1 MESKLSEEQQKEY
14 QEALT
19 RGSDLEEMVKSRGWE
34 WVKKY
39 FQARV
44 QGLANG
50 LLLEDKKP
58 ITDFDNERRELIGLR
73 KLIGSIESDIKTVE
87 NDRQKNKPV
96 TKK

>member
-1 MESKLSEEQQKEY
+1 M
-14 QEALT
+14 T

-73 KLIGSIESDIKTVE
+73 KLIGSIDSDIKTVE

>member
-1 MESKLSEEQQKEY
+1 M
-14 QEALT
+14 
-19 RGSDLEEMVKSRGWE
+19 KSRGWE

-73 KLIGSIESDIKTVE
+73 KLIGSIDSDIKTVE

>member
-1 MESKLSEEQQKEY
+1 
-14 QEALT
+14 
-19 RGSDLEEMVKSRGWE
+19 MVKSQGWE

-44 QGLANG
+44 QALANG

-73 KLIGSIESDIKTVE
+73 KLIGSIDSDIKTVE

-96 TKK
+96 TKE